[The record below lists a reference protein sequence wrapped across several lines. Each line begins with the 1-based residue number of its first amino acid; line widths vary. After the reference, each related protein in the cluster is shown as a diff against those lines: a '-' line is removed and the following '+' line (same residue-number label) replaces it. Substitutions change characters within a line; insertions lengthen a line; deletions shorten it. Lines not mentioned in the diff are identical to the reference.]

1 MAVPQWKNAGGQHGW
16 PMVGVSWP
24 SGRHGMDKP
33 WCDTGR
39 ALGREAGP
47 ASGNRA
53 RLLGLVV
60 VSSKTAAPDR
70 DTSRSWH
77 PSVLFLLRHS
87 AKEGCN
93 FLESY

>member
-1 MAVPQWKNAGGQHGW
+1 
-16 PMVGVSWP
+16 
-24 SGRHGMDKP
+24 MDKP